1 MGFLGVRFREG
12 VVKFGTNVPNKMLR
26 NAAIC
31 QGYSFY
37 RFRVIKVKPTGKG
50 EKLPSPPRL
59 GLISVVH
66 KI

>member
-1 MGFLGVRFREG
+1 MGFLGVRFKEG

-37 RFRVIKVKPTGKG
+37 RFRVIKVKPTGSGGKITL
-50 EKLPSPPRL
+50 LPPQIRVNQCCS
-59 GLISVVH
+59 
-66 KI
+66 